1 MATIQILQLSAIK
14 VMAIN
19 GSPIPSLIAIQLPAK
34 WLTVVVFLLLLAIVI
49 VSLLWYR
56 REQELLKNLT
66 DIITAPSEDL
76 EEIGIVAHKSQEPKD
91 TREAFISLIQRRRQ
105 ELDRLN
111 KLENYRRDYI
121 GNVAH
126 ELKTPIFA
134 IQGYID
140 AVLDDP
146 EIDRETL
153 QTFLSKA
160 SKNSARLAQIVS
172 DLDTI
177 TKYESG
183 FLTLNIDEF
192 DLFNLCHEIAESM
205 ELQAKEKNI
214 SIQVVAMG
222 EACIVLADRPRI
234 AQVLTNLVY
243 NSIRYGKQDGNTR
256 IRLSSTLEKVIV
268 EVADNGIGIPAE
280 HQSRI
285 FERFYRV
292 DKHRNR
298 ATGGSGLG
306 LSICK
311 HVKEMYRCFN
321 CASSLD
327 LIILRIFDCRKKS
340 VTAFLCMMGFCTSIA
355 EISIRGINVQPNSSG
370 HHCITIFNRMQVQ
383 LVPEIRSFFADSFVQ
398 SFFGAPSLLQ

>member
-311 HVKEMYRCFN
+311 HIVEAHN
-321 CASSLD
+321 ETIGLISTDGAGSS
-327 LIILRIFDCRKKS
+327 F
-340 VTAFLCMMGFCTSIA
+340 
-355 EISIRGINVQPNSSG
+355 
-370 HHCITIFNRMQVQ
+370 
-383 LVPEIRSFFADSFVQ
+383 SFSLKL
-398 SFFGAPSLLQ
+398 APKDE

>member
-1 MATIQILQLSAIK
+1 M
-14 VMAIN
+14 
-19 GSPIPSLIAIQLPAK
+19 IPSILSIHFLSNPINSASMSASTTILTSKTIFFLQVKTDSLMLLAIHLSAK
-34 WLTVVVFLLLLAIVI
+34 WLTVVVFLLLLAIVV

-56 REQELLKNLT
+56 REQELLHNLT
-66 DIITAPSEDL
+66 EIITAPSEEL
-76 EEIGIVAHKSQEPKD
+76 EDNGAAVIKSQEPKD
-91 TREAFISLIQRRRQ
+91 TREAFISLIQQRRQ
-105 ELDRLN
+105 EMDQLN

-192 DLFNLCHEIAESM
+192 DLLNLCHEIAESM

-214 SIQVVAMG
+214 SIQVIASMG
-222 EACIVLADRPRI
+222 EGYVVLADRPRI

-256 IRLSSTLEKVIV
+256 IRLSSTLEKVII
-268 EVADNGIGIPAE
+268 EVADNGIGIPSE
-280 HQSRI
+280 HQGRI

-311 HVKEMYRCFN
+311 HIVEAHNETIGLISTEGAGSSFSFSLKLAPKE
-321 CASSLD
+321 
-327 LIILRIFDCRKKS
+327 
-340 VTAFLCMMGFCTSIA
+340 
-355 EISIRGINVQPNSSG
+355 E
-370 HHCITIFNRMQVQ
+370 
-383 LVPEIRSFFADSFVQ
+383 
-398 SFFGAPSLLQ
+398 

>member
-1 MATIQILQLSAIK
+1 MTNYITLYILNANTLLALQLS
-14 VMAIN
+14 
-19 GSPIPSLIAIQLPAK
+19 AK
-34 WLTVVVFLLLLAIVI
+34 WLTVVVFLLLVAILA

-66 DIITAPSEDL
+66 EIITAPSEEVEDMGNSGL
-76 EEIGIVAHKSQEPKD
+76 KSQEPRD
-91 TREAFISLIQRRRQ
+91 TREAFISLIQQRRL
-105 ELDRLN
+105 EMDKLN
-111 KLENYRRDYI
+111 LLENYRRDYI

-183 FLTLNIDEF
+183 FLSLNLDEF
-192 DLFNLCHEIAESM
+192 DLLNLCHEIAESM

-214 SIQVVAMG
+214 SIQVMAMG
-222 EACIVLADRPRI
+222 EGYVVLADRPRI

-243 NSIRYGKQDGNTR
+243 NSIRYGKEDGNTR
-256 IRLSSTLEKVIV
+256 IRLSSTLEKVII
-268 EVADNGIGIPAE
+268 EVADNGIGIPSE
-280 HQSRI
+280 HQGRI

-311 HVKEMYRCFN
+311 HIVE
-321 CASSLD
+321 AHSEAISL
-327 LIILRIFDCRKKS
+327 ISTEGAGSIF
-340 VTAFLCMMGFCTSIA
+340 
-355 EISIRGINVQPNSSG
+355 
-370 HHCITIFNRMQVQ
+370 
-383 LVPEIRSFFADSFVQ
+383 SFSLKL
-398 SFFGAPSLLQ
+398 APKDE

>member
-1 MATIQILQLSAIK
+1 ML
-14 VMAIN
+14 
-19 GSPIPSLIAIQLPAK
+19 GSLICFALFPIFNAITYLQPMNPIHWLHASISHSGVLAIVLSAK
-34 WLTVVVFLLLLAIVI
+34 WLTVVVFLLLLAILV

-66 DIITAPSEDL
+66 EIVTADFDELEDV
-76 EEIGIVAHKSQEPKD
+76 GNGTAKSQEPKD
-91 TREAFISLIQRRRQ
+91 TREAFISLVQQRRQ
-105 ELDRLN
+105 EIDRLN

-146 EIDRETL
+146 DIDRETL
-153 QTFLSKA
+153 TTFLSKA

-183 FLTLNIDEF
+183 FLSLNTDDF
-192 DLFNLCHEIAESM
+192 DLLNLCNEIAESM
-205 ELQAKEKNI
+205 ELQAREKNI
-214 SIQVVAMG
+214 SVQVVAMG
-222 EACIVLADRPRI
+222 DGYIVHADRPRI
-234 AQVLTNLVY
+234 SQVLTNLVY
-243 NSIRYGKQDGNTR
+243 NSIRYGKQDGYTR
-256 IRLSSTLEKVIV
+256 IRLSNTLEKVIV
-268 EVADNGIGIPAE
+268 EVADNGIGIPNE
-280 HQSRI
+280 HQGRI

-311 HVKEMYRCFN
+311 HIVEAHGESIGLISTEGAGSVF
-321 CASSLD
+321 SFSLK
-327 LIILRIFDCRKKS
+327 L
-340 VTAFLCMMGFCTSIA
+340 
-355 EISIRGINVQPNSSG
+355 
-370 HHCITIFNRMQVQ
+370 
-383 LVPEIRSFFADSFVQ
+383 
-398 SFFGAPSLLQ
+398 APSEE

>member
-1 MATIQILQLSAIK
+1 MTHFTTLEILPIHSLLALQLS
-14 VMAIN
+14 
-19 GSPIPSLIAIQLPAK
+19 AK
-34 WLTVVVFLLLLAIVI
+34 WLTVVVFLLFFAILV

-66 DIITAPSEDL
+66 EIITAPTAEVEDVGNNSL
-76 EEIGIVAHKSQEPKD
+76 KSQEPRD
-91 TREAFISLIQRRRQ
+91 TREAFISLIQQRRL
-105 ELDRLN
+105 EMDKLN
-111 KLENYRRDYI
+111 LLENYRRDYI

-183 FLTLNIDEF
+183 FLTLNIEDF
-192 DLFNLCHEIAESM
+192 DLLHLCHEIAESM

-214 SIQVVAMG
+214 SIQVTAIG
-222 EACIVLADRPRI
+222 EGYNVLADRPRI

-243 NSIRYGKQDGNTR
+243 NSIRYGKQDGDTR
-256 IRLSSTLEKVIV
+256 IRLSSTLEKVII
-268 EVADNGIGIPAE
+268 EVADNGIGIPNE
-280 HQSRI
+280 HQGRI

-311 HVKEMYRCFN
+311 HIVEAHGETIGLISTEGAGSIF
-321 CASSLD
+321 SFSL
-327 LIILRIFDCRKKS
+327 K
-340 VTAFLCMMGFCTSIA
+340 
-355 EISIRGINVQPNSSG
+355 
-370 HHCITIFNRMQVQ
+370 
-383 LVPEIRSFFADSFVQ
+383 LVLKDE
-398 SFFGAPSLLQ
+398 

>member
-1 MATIQILQLSAIK
+1 MLMLGTLICFVGSFPALPVMATHSPFALFTLWSTSPL
-14 VMAIN
+14 MAIHL
-19 GSPIPSLIAIQLPAK
+19 SAK
-34 WLTVVVFLLLLAIVI
+34 WLTVVVFLLLLAIFI

-56 REQELLKNLT
+56 REQELLRNLT
-66 DIITAPSEDL
+66 EIVSADA
-76 EEIGIVAHKSQEPKD
+76 EEIEISGSSNPKSQEPKD
-91 TREAFISLIQRRRQ
+91 TREAFISLVQQRRQ
-105 ELDRLN
+105 EMNRLN

-153 QTFLSKA
+153 KTFLSKA

-183 FLTLNIDEF
+183 FLTLNMDDF
-192 DLFNLCHEIAESM
+192 DLLLLCNDISESM
-205 ELQAKEKNI
+205 ELQAREKNI
-214 SIQVVAMG
+214 SVQVVAMG
-222 EACIVLADRPRI
+222 DGYVVHADRPRI

-243 NSIRYGKQDGNTR
+243 NSIRYGKQDGYTR
-256 IRLSSTLEKVIV
+256 IRLSNTLEKVII
-268 EVADNGIGIPAE
+268 EVADNGIGIPNE
-280 HQSRI
+280 HQNRI

-311 HVKEMYRCFN
+311 HIVEAHGESIGVISTEGAGSVFSFSLKLAAKE
-321 CASSLD
+321 
-327 LIILRIFDCRKKS
+327 
-340 VTAFLCMMGFCTSIA
+340 
-355 EISIRGINVQPNSSG
+355 E
-370 HHCITIFNRMQVQ
+370 
-383 LVPEIRSFFADSFVQ
+383 
-398 SFFGAPSLLQ
+398 